1 MANTYKNIVVTPNR
15 STAAN
20 VVPSIQFSGGDATTN
35 TDINLKV
42 YTTSNGTLSFEGS
55 AGQLFSITND
65 LSNVI
70 FSVNDVSGIPSIEV
84 DANGRVSLAQF
95 SGNVGIGTA
104 SPTFKLDVSGDM
116 RVTGNVIL
124 GDASTDTITLNGS
137 VITLG
142 NNQSFDSGTLFID
155 AVNNEVG
162 IGITNPTSNLH
173 VIGTANISGSLI
185 VLGSN
190 VTQAF
195 ISGNAYTDI
204 VAGAAFTRA
213 NAANQLASNVSVT
226 AVGAFA
232 KANAALANTTGT
244 FSGDLS
250 VTGLLRL
257 LAAGGDEGGEMRL
270 EKPPNGTLAGG
281 VVIDAHQNK
290 IRIFED
296 GGTNRGVFINLSV
309 ASASVGTDLLSGT
322 GGIDAEARTTAAA
335 AFNKANAAN
344 VLAFNA
350 LPNTN
355 GAIFNGSF
363 RATANVEA
371 DRFISNNNGLGEN
384 YKVGDDAWIGDTNI
398 ANAFRVK
405 GQQNTQ
411 HGYISFGTAD
421 SKTFGRKGTED
432 LTWDANTIWTAG
444 NDGAGSGLDADLL
457 DGQQGTFYS
466 TASYA
471 TAAFNA
477 ANAAPG
483 IANTYA
489 TAVGTSGNTFA
500 SSVGVAANTY
510 ATSVG
515 TSSNAYAT
523 LVGSS
528 ANARANVVGT
538 SANAYATSV
547 GTSDN
552 AYALATATAVGTAG
566 NTFASS
572 VGVSANTFATAVGVA
587 GNSYATAVGTSSNA
601 YATAVGAAGNTY
613 TLAAFN
619 RANTALQNTSGTVF
633 SGTLPI
639 TDNVLIGR
647 TTSTVGQN
655 VRLDVNGGINASILL
670 ASTNVSIG
678 NANPQSAFVIDRPGG
693 SNPNF
698 VMQGDGEQT
707 FRFLN
712 SNTTVGAPTRVS
724 WKLANR
730 YNTDWQFIWYTDVAY
745 NGANDIVLQARTGA
759 VTKTLFYGNVETGI
773 VGIGRTTST
782 VGQNVLLDVAGAVN
796 ASAVLVNGTPLTS
809 GGASVYSANV
819 GNNSANTFTINHA
832 LNKSF
837 VVPAVRERVTGYYA
851 YPDIRF
857 VDANNIVLEFIDPP
871 TTNAYVVIV
880 LG

>member
-1 MANTYKNIVVTPNR
+1 MANTYKNIVITPNR

-42 YTTSNGTLSFEGS
+42 YTTSNGTLSFDGS

-65 LSNVI
+65 LSGVI
-70 FSVNDVSGIPSIEV
+70 FSVNDISGIPSIEV

-142 NNQSFDSGTLFID
+142 NNQSFDGGTLFID

-173 VIGTANISGSLI
+173 VIGTANITGSLL

-195 ISGNAYTDI
+195 ISGNAY
-204 VAGAAFTRA
+204 
-213 NAANQLASNVSVT
+213 
-226 AVGAFA
+226 
-232 KANAALANTTGT
+232 
-244 FSGDLS
+244 
-250 VTGLLRL
+250 
-257 LAAGGDEGGEMRL
+257 
-270 EKPPNGTLAGG
+270 
-281 VVIDAHQNK
+281 
-290 IRIFED
+290 
-296 GGTNRGVFINLSV
+296 
-309 ASASVGTDLLSGT
+309 
-322 GGIDAEARTTAAA
+322 
-335 AFNKANAAN
+335 
-344 VLAFNA
+344 
-350 LPNTN
+350 
-355 GAIFNGSF
+355 
-363 RATANVEA
+363 
-371 DRFISNNNGLGEN
+371 
-384 YKVGDDAWIGDTNI
+384 
-398 ANAFRVK
+398 
-405 GQQNTQ
+405 
-411 HGYISFGTAD
+411 
-421 SKTFGRKGTED
+421 
-432 LTWDANTIWTAG
+432 
-444 NDGAGSGLDADLL
+444 
-457 DGQQGTFYS
+457 
-466 TASYA
+466 
-471 TAAFNA
+471 
-477 ANAAPG
+477 
-483 IANTYA
+483 A
-489 TAVGTSGNTFA
+489 TAVGT
-500 SSVGVAANTY
+500 
-510 ATSVG
+510 
-515 TSSNAYAT
+515 
-523 LVGSS
+523 
-528 ANARANVVGT
+528 
-538 SANAYATSV
+538 
-547 GTSDN
+547 
-552 AYALATATAVGTAG
+552 
-566 NTFASS
+566 
-572 VGVSANTFATAVGVA
+572 
-587 GNSYATAVGTSSNA
+587 
-601 YATAVGAAGNTY
+601 AGNTY

-619 RANTALQNTSGTVF
+619 QANTALTTAQAAFAQANTGGSSSSFTSNVVISVADNTNAALRITQTGTGEAIRVEDSSNPDATSFVVDANGDVKISTTVPGKLAFSSADAGKTLLYAASPGSSWYFDFNGTGTSYLGSNTFIIRDGKASGEYARIDTSG
-633 SGTLPI
+633 
-639 TDNVLIGR
+639 NVLIGR

-655 VRLDVNGGINASILL
+655 VKLDVNGGINASILL

-678 NANPQSAFVIDRPGG
+678 NANPQSTFVIDRPGG

-730 YNTDWQFIWYTDVAY
+730 YNTDWQYIWYTDVAN

-782 VGQNVLLDVAGAVN
+782 VGQNVLLDIAGAVN

-832 LNKSF
+832 LNKNF
-837 VVPAVRERVTGYYA
+837 VVPAVRENATGYYA